1 MGWARAHIAGL
12 QRGETVSFRPRGNSM
27 RPRIESGHQLV
38 TCAPVKLE
46 ELRVGD
52 IVLCVVNG
60 AEYLHYVRAIAP
72 GRAPIANARGHIN
85 GWTSKVFGR
94 VTKIE

>member
-1 MGWARAHIAGL
+1 MGWARMYIDRL
-12 QRGETVSFRPRGNSM
+12 KRGETVSFRPRGNSM
-27 RPRIESGHQLV
+27 RPRLESGQLV

-46 ELRVGD
+46 ELTAGD
-52 IVLCVVNG
+52 IVLCTVNG
-60 AEYLHYVRAIAP
+60 AEYLHYVRATAP
-72 GRAPIANARGHIN
+72 GRAQIANARGHIN